1 MKYGA
6 IILLFVGLF
15 LTSQSALAE
24 SVSGTYRCWSFNVGG
39 RGGKC
44 TSPPI
49 VLYPDGRYSMSS
61 EQGTYSV
68 AGDQIKLSQSQKRGP
83 GKLLENGNQ
92 IQFQYQYNGLD
103 QTVTY
108 LRQGDAPSAPD
119 TPKKEAGGGGISTLD
134 LTISC
139 SGSGSSVD
147 WINTASLNC
156 GDGNRYDALAVAKD
170 KVTLSAYFRQ
180 VPPGKSCSVT
190 VSSGFDSKT
199 VGNVQTTGSVKK
211 TIQGQCAW

>member
-1 MKYGA
+1 MKFA
-6 IILLFVGLF
+6 FSILLSVGLF
-15 LTSQSALAE
+15 LTGHFAMAE
-24 SVSGTYRCWSFNVGG
+24 SLSGNYRCWSMNVGG

-44 TSPPI
+44 SSPPI
-49 VLYPDGRYSMSS
+49 VLYPDGHYTMSS
-61 EQGTYSV
+61 EKGTYSV
-68 AGDQIKLSQSQKRGP
+68 QGDQINLSQSQRRGP

-92 IQFQYQYNGLD
+92 IQFQYQYNGLQ

-108 LRQGDAPSAPD
+108 LKQGDAPNAPQKSA
-119 TPKKEAGGGGISTLD
+119 EGGKGVSSLD

-139 SGSGSSVD
+139 AASGSAVD
-147 WINTASLNC
+147 WINTASLDC
-156 GDGNRYDALAVAKD
+156 GDGNRYDALAVQKD

-180 VPPGKSCSVT
+180 VPPGKSCSLS

-199 VGNVQTTGSVKK
+199 VASVQTIGSSKK